1 MELSDFLT
9 IGQKHFMDDKE
20 AVKAEDLFHS
30 KFRFLGGF
38 QTQPVR
44 DMF

>member
-1 MELSDFLT
+1 
-9 IGQKHFMDDKE
+9 MDDKE
-20 AVKAEDLFHS
+20 AVKAGDLFHP
-30 KFRFLGGF
+30 KFRYLGNF